1 MTQLGL
7 NIVTMGASSDN
18 ADAKVQFQSEPAGT
32 SVEVGTVI
40 NLTMSMTR
48 AANFGKD
55 AAICEMEHQQAAPL
69 RLCKE
74 EKRGMLSKAS
84 PFLIEQGKIPQN
96 QTLEKW

>member
-1 MTQLGL
+1 MRMQKY
-7 NIVTMGASSDN
+7 SSSPN
-18 ADAKVQFQSEPAGT
+18 RQVHPLRWERSSISRCP
-32 SVEVGTVI
+32 
-40 NLTMSMTR
+40 SMTR

-84 PFLIEQGKIPQN
+84 PFLIEQGKISQN